1 MDEDVLKLL
10 DWLYEN
16 RKSWLSATDIVE
28 AKYLPD
34 PFDLDWMVK
43 NDLLNSAKNRD
54 GEFLYRLSLGGM
66 MRRAEYR
73 QKLKFERWTL
83 RFSVA
88 AIFISIVS
96 VFVTAFCG

>member
-16 RKSWLSATDIVE
+16 RKSWVSATEIAE

-34 PFDLDWMVK
+34 PFDLDGMVK
-43 NDLLNSAKNRD
+43 NDLLNSAQNRD

-66 MRRAEYR
+66 MCRAEYR
-73 QKLKFERWTL
+73 QKLKFERCTL
-83 RFSVA
+83 AISILALGISVA
-88 AIFISIVS
+88 S
-96 VFVTAFCG
+96 VFVTVIFG